1 METSSK
7 KPYIKLQYMEV
18 YELARELSKL
28 AWQIYEQQS
37 WQVKKVI
44 GDQFLTA
51 TDSTGANIAEGYGR
65 FHYLDKIKFYY
76 NARASLVESSE
87 HWLELLLERK
97 LIDEPTFK
105 QFKAVADKL
114 SLKLNNFIKT
124 TYNQKNK

>member
-7 KPYIKLQYMEV
+7 KPYIKLQDMEV